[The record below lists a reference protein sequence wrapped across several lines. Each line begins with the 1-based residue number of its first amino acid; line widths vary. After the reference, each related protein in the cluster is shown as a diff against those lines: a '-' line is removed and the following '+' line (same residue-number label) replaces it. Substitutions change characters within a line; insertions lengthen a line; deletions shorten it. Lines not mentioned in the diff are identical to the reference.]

1 MRTRRKKMGLLLVTG
16 IVLYAFA
23 LLLFEVRKRK

>member
-1 MRTRRKKMGLLLVTG
+1 MGLLLVTG